1 MVEIMYTVKTGFLL
15 FIYTFILFLLLQT
28 PSFSQ
33 EELIRRGFM
42 GVQVTD
48 ITDAVAEEKGLPSK
62 EGVIVTR
69 VFPDSTACEGG
80 IKENDIILEIN
91 ETKILNTAQFLT
103 LAGSLKE
110 GEELQIIIS
119 RENEKVAKEL
129 ALKPFPKET
138 SPDFEII
145 YTSVSVKGTLLR
157 AIITKPFGEKKYP
170 ALFFIQGLTCSSV
183 EYPFDFA
190 PNPYKTILYELTKKG
205 FVTMRV
211 EKSGIGDSEGI
222 HCKDVGFNIE
232 TEGFLRGLEQLK
244 SYDFVDPENVFIFGH
259 SMGGIMAPVIAS
271 EIPVKGIIVFGTVSK
286 IWTEYEMENMR
297 RQRELEG
304 VDFVEMEKILR
315 EKEEFLYHFY
325 IEKMT
330 PAEIIAA
337 YPQFEEYFDDETH
350 MYGRHYSFFQ
360 ELYDINFAEKWKNVN
375 TDVLAIWGEGDFVS
389 GREDHILIKD
399 TVNYYNPGKGSY
411 LQMKYIDHSF
421 HRVSSMEKSYRQ
433 EYEEDFNREII
444 DEIYKWIN
452 KL

>member
-1 MVEIMYTVKTGFLL
+1 MYFKRIIPL
-15 FIYTFILFLLLQT
+15 IICSILLLLHS

-33 EELIRRGFM
+33 EELLRRGFL

-48 ITDAVAEEKGLPSK
+48 ITEELAEEKGLSST

-80 IKENDIILEIN
+80 IKENDVILEIN
-91 ETKILNTAQFLT
+91 ETKILNTSQFLT

-110 GEELQIIIS
+110 GKKLEITIL
-119 RENEKVAKEL
+119 RGKEKVVKEL
-129 ALKPFPKET
+129 TLKAFPKET
-138 SPDFEII
+138 SSDFEII
-145 YTSVSVKGTLLR
+145 YTSVSVNGTLLR

-170 ALFFIQGLTCSSV
+170 ALFFIQGLSCSSV

-211 EKSGIGDSEGI
+211 EKSGIGDSEGVN
-222 HCKDVGFNIE
+222 CRDVGFNIE
-232 TEGFLRGLEQLK
+232 TEGFLRGLEQFK
-244 SYDFVDPENVFIFGH
+244 KYDFVDPENVFIFGH
-259 SMGGIMAPVIAS
+259 SMGGVMAPVIAS

-304 VDFVEMEKILR
+304 MDFVEMEKILR
-315 EKEEFLYHFY
+315 GKEEFLYHFY

-330 PAEIIAA
+330 PEEIIKK

-360 ELYDINFAEKWKNVN
+360 ELYDINLSEKWKSVN

-389 GREDHILIKD
+389 SREDHILIKNM
-399 TVNYYNPGKGSY
+399 VNYYNPGKGSY
-411 LQMKYIDHSF
+411 LQMKNIDHSF
-421 HRVSSMEKSYRQ
+421 HRVSSMEKSYKQ
-433 EYEEDFNREII
+433 EYEEEFNREII
-444 DEIYKWIN
+444 EEIYKWIN
-452 KL
+452 KIK